1 MEAMFIWSLR
11 ASSLKFFGAVCAG
24 VLILLT
30 VVALL
35 PSASGAEDLTAA
47 GDLQIK
53 YDGIKTNDDRI
64 DFLAQFGWSV
74 AEQPIE
80 SVELKVPAE
89 FDKVFVAYN
98 QLQKEQ
104 GLDLSKYRRKT
115 VTRYT
120 YEVTNY
126 EGAENGETVL
136 ANLIVYRNLV
146 VAGDICSK
154 DGDFVH
160 GFTKPV

>member
-1 MEAMFIWSLR
+1 MVTA
-11 ASSLKFFGAVCAG
+11 ASSLKFFAAVSAG

-35 PSASGAEDLTAA
+35 PSKADAEDLTAA
-47 GDLQIK
+47 GELTVK
-53 YDGIKTNDDRI
+53 YDGIRTNEDRVK
-64 DFLAQFGWSV
+64 FLENFGWSV
-74 AEQPIE
+74 KEQPVE

-89 FDKVFVAYN
+89 FDKVFVSYN

-126 EGAENGETVL
+126 EGAAAGETVL

-154 DGDFVH
+154 SGSGFVH
-160 GFTKPV
+160 GFVKPA